1 MNKVRLN
8 RLILALLFTLSVLP
22 CLATQARQKTKEKI
36 NNQQSSKLRVLF
48 IGNSYTYFNN
58 LPQMLAGLAAS
69 AKPPRSM
76 ETEMVTVGGATLK
89 SLWASGKPQKALIHG
104 KWDYVVLQE
113 QSTLGMGQV
122 VNGIPQINDPKNFHE
137 SARMIDAEVKKLGA
151 KPIFYMTWARKDSPE
166 KQPLLTDAYLRIGK
180 ELNDTVAPV
189 GQAWQAALK
198 ARPDFA
204 LHVADKS
211 HPNPAGSYL
220 AACVFYATLYGQ
232 SPEGLSARITGTIID
247 HTGKVSDALGELIN
261 LNKEDA
267 AFLQKIAWQTVRQH
281 HE

>member
-1 MNKVRLN
+1 MTTRRSFLRQSCGILLLLSVA
-8 RLILALLFTLSVLP
+8 LALSES
-22 CLATQARQKTKEKI
+22 QTKAVRSI
-36 NNQQSSKLRVLF
+36 GADKLRVLF

-69 AKPPRSM
+69 AKPPRSI

-89 SLWASGKPQKALIHG
+89 SLWAGGKPQEALTHG

-122 VNGIPQINDPKNFHE
+122 VNGIPQISDPKNFHE

-166 KQPLLTDAYLRIGK
+166 KQPLLTDAYQRIGK
-180 ELNDTVAPV
+180 ELNDTVVPV
-189 GQAWQAALK
+189 GMAWEAALK
-198 ARPDFA
+198 ARPDFT

-232 SPEGLSARITGTIID
+232 SPEGLSSRIIGTIID
-247 HTGKVSDALGELIN
+247 HTGKVSDTQGELIN

-267 AFLQKIAWQTVRQH
+267 AFLQKIAWQTMRQH

>member
-1 MNKVRLN
+1 MNRIRFKGIAQGL
-8 RLILALLFTLSVLP
+8 LIAFCLLPSS
-22 CLATQARQKTKEKI
+22 QAQQKAHS
-36 NNQQSSKLRVLF
+36 QQAQKLRILF

-69 AKPPRSM
+69 AKPSRSI

-89 SLWASGKPQKALIHG
+89 SLWAGGKPQEALARG

-122 VNGIPQINDPKNFHE
+122 VNGIPQISDPKNFHE
-137 SARMIDAEVKKLGA
+137 SARMIDAEIKRLGA
-151 KPIFYMTWARKDSPE
+151 KPIFYMTWARQDSPE
-166 KQPLLTDAYLRIGK
+166 KQPLLTDAYLSIGK
-180 ELNDTVAPV
+180 ELNDMVVPV
-189 GQAWQAALK
+189 GLAWQAALK

-204 LHVADKS
+204 LHIVDKS

-247 HTGKVSDALGELIN
+247 HTGKVSDAQGELIN

-267 AFLQKIAWQTVRQH
+267 AFLQRVAWQTMRQH